1 MVRLLQW
8 AQLQAQQQRL
18 TFQSHNGAIA
28 TEMKE
33 AVEQGLRSFNP
44 TMVRLLPTIA
54 VPIAAIDRRFQYH
67 NGAIATQLLTGVAKK
82 DIEFQSHNGA
92 IATILRQ
99 IGFCWALG
107 FNPTMV
113 RLLHNDVMR
122 RSILLAVF
130 QSHNGAIATGV
141 I

>member
-1 MVRLLQW
+1 MVRLLQGYAESN
-8 AQLQAQQQRL
+8 AQSA
-18 TFQSHNGAIA
+18 S
-28 TEMKE
+28 
-33 AVEQGLRSFNP
+33 S
-44 TMVRLLPTIA
+44 
-54 VPIAAIDRRFQYH
+54 
-67 NGAIATQLLTGVAKK
+67 
-82 DIEFQSHNGA
+82 
-92 IATILRQ
+92 
-99 IGFCWALG
+99 